1 MNGGRNPQKVLTD
14 PQHQKFPLNTLKG
27 TLKQGLKAFIE
38 QMPGYSH
45 CKAKYWY
52 LQAYG
57 EKEKGIQRA
66 LQKAISLH
74 PHIPSPFLMPKFK
87 IYPLCRATEPS
98 AFSTWL
104 SCNNQN

>member
-1 MNGGRNPQKVLTD
+1 MNGGRNPQKVLTG

-66 LQKAISLH
+66 LQKAIFLGSSHSFPIFNAKIQDL
-74 PHIPSPFLMPKFK
+74 SPL
-87 IYPLCRATEPS
+87 
-98 AFSTWL
+98 
-104 SCNNQN
+104 